1 VQTRG
6 HIAGAARLPAQKGEN
21 LFIFHERDLPR
32 SAGDEKDVRL
42 WAISESAR
50 GQQPKAARIGDQI
63 KIFPDEMQGQFL
75 EPRQHVVRPGEIELG
90 QARIEQHHNLHG
102 LTSIGRA
109 ARILFQPEGWVR
121 T

>member
-1 VQTRG
+1 V
-6 HIAGAARLPAQKGEN
+6 PAQKGEN
-21 LFIFHERDLPR
+21 LFIFHERNLPR

-75 EPRQHVVRPGEIELG
+75 EPSQHVVRPGEIELG

-102 LTSIGRA
+102 LPSIGRA
-109 ARILFQPEGWVR
+109 ARILFQP
-121 T
+121 